1 MSKLPKDPLDP
12 KIKHVQKFYDQGGEW
27 DRKDRHPVEFAVTE
41 RILGEYLPP
50 VPAKILDMGGGPGRY
65 AFHLVQLGYAVT
77 LADLSPANIDFAIS
91 KSEELNLSLENI
103 LVHDA
108 TKPIPFQHNYFDA
121 VLLMGPLYH
130 LTTYEQRLAALR
142 NALNV
147 LKSGGILFTAFI
159 TMFGALRSI
168 VLNAPNQ
175 LPAEW
180 RTMKNGLN
188 DANLGFT
195 EAYFARVNEIE
206 ALMTEAGCQY
216 VEMIGCEG
224 FSVIA
229 EQSFVET
236 EMDDDVW
243 QHWVDLNL
251 EFGRHRT
258 ALEASDHI
266 LYVARKP

>member
-1 MSKLPKDPLDP
+1 MSKLLKGYLDP
-12 KIKHVQKFYDQGGEW
+12 KISRVQEFYDQGGEW

-41 RILGEYLPP
+41 RILGEYLPSP
-50 VPAKILDMGGGPGRY
+50 PARLLDMGGGPGRY
-65 AFHLVQLGYAVT
+65 AFHLQQKGYAVT
-77 LADLSPANIDFAIS
+77 LADLSSANIAFAQA
-91 KSEELNLSLENI
+91 KSQELKVSLENY

-108 TKPIPFQHNYFDA
+108 TQPIPFEQNTFDA

-130 LTTYEQRLAALR
+130 LTTHELRLTAVQ
-142 NALNV
+142 NALDV
-147 LKSGGILFTAFI
+147 LKPGGVLFAAFI

-168 VLNAPNQ
+168 VLGAPNQ

-180 RTMKNGLN
+180 RTMKDGLN

-206 ALMTEAGCQY
+206 SLMEEAGCEF

-236 EMDDDVW
+236 QMDDDVW
-243 QHWVDLNL
+243 QQWVDLNL

-258 ALEASDHI
+258 AVEASDHI